1 MLKLLAVTAITLEI
15 IMLKSISSNTNNLN
29 QLCGETTMPTNNL
42 NQLCGET
49 TMPMLQ
55 STSTSAVY
63 VSWTLQRLARQLSN
77 MKRKYATIVSGVI
90 PQHDIN
96 FTAICKDFLPFLC
109 WFGEKDFTGL
119 SSGSNVFMS
128 SKS

>member
-1 MLKLLAVTAITLEI
+1 MDIATL
-15 IMLKSISSNTNNLN
+15 
-29 QLCGETTMPTNNL
+29 GE
-42 NQLCGET
+42 
-49 TMPMLQ
+49 
-55 STSTSAVY
+55 A
-63 VSWTLQRLARQLSN
+63 TLQFE
-77 MKRKYATIVSGVI
+77 KYATIVSGVI